1 MRKRLVDL
9 IERLATRD
17 PELVVG
23 HIEVAPCAPSAGS
36 DDVGL
41 LRLGTHR
48 TVHLTLLPDADPTL
62 AIVEG
67 LRAHHRATRGHSG
80 WRIELIV
87 MPRLQIERPI
97 MLTSRVAIANLDA
110 SVIREALLSMSDR

>member
-1 MRKRLVDL
+1 MRKRLVEL

-23 HIEVAPCAPSAGS
+23 HIEVAPCAQSAAS

-80 WRIELIV
+80 WHIELIV